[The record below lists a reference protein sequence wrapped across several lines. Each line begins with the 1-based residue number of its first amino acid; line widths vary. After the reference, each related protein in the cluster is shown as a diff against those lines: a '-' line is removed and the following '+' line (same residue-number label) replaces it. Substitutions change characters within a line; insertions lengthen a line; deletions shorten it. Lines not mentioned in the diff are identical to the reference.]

1 MKGAQGSLC
10 HYLSF
15 SQHLKSPTQKSKNG
29 SRKKILKRKNKARKP
44 ASGRKIESKAG
55 VI

>member
-29 SRKKILKRKNKARKP
+29 RRKKILKRKNKARKP